1 MRLFGFNVGGK
12 KAQPTANTS
21 RPSGYRPSRKFS
33 AAAVD
38 RLTASWTSTNQA
50 INDELKGDLDRL
62 RSRSRELVNN
72 NDYARKF
79 RRMVARNIV
88 GPSGFIL
95 QARSVDVD
103 AKGAQRP
110 DSLANAA
117 IETAF
122 ARWARRGSAEVTGRQ
137 SFADLCRTIAMA
149 VATDGEAIVRI
160 VRGAGAQNTERLAFQ
175 LLDVARL
182 DTQRN
187 QAAVSGRNAIV
198 MGVELDSYTRPVAY
212 WLKTR
217 VDATTSTAERIPA
230 ADLLHVY
237 LPEHAEQVRGVPW
250 MHAAM
255 LALHDLGEFNRSALL
270 AARKGADTLGFIVSP
285 DGTADAL
292 GADSTEDGEPLQIS
306 APGTYDVLPEGYD
319 IRTPESAYPSAV
331 YGQFVKDI
339 LRRVATGLDVAYNG
353 LANDLEGV
361 NYSSIRAGVLEE
373 RDQWST
379 LQGWFI
385 DAFLEPVFDEWFNR
399 ALTAGTITMPNGSA
413 LPASKADKFRVHQWQ
428 GRRWS
433 WVDPKNDIEAAR
445 LAVKSGIA
453 SPQMIAAQNGVDVED
468 VLADLAAFEE
478 QTKAKNIT
486 LVDYQLSHQQ
496 PGATAPAA
504 APEPAPADPA
514 AKALLAVAEQLARAV
529 ERSEA
534 FHGVQGAEE
543 RMHATMRSF
552 LEVLAGE
559 RSQAPAAPV
568 IHLHQGDTHVAPPEV
583 RVEFEATMPEQP
595 PAVVDVRVEAT
606 MPEQAAPTVNVTV
619 ETPAELSITAMPT
632 RVTTSEVVRDASG
645 NIISTAQRES
655 DA

>member
-1 MRLFGFNVGGK
+1 MRLFGFNVGAK
-12 KAQPTANTS
+12 KAPQNPNTS
-21 RPSGYRPSRKFS
+21 RPSGFRPSRKFS

-38 RLTASWTSTNQA
+38 RLTASWTATNQA

-62 RSRSRELVNN
+62 RARSRELVKN

-88 GPSGFIL
+88 GPAGFIL
-95 QARSVDVD
+95 QARSFDVD

-110 DSLANAA
+110 DSLANSA

-122 ARWARRGSAEVTGRQ
+122 FRWARRGSAEVTGRQ

-149 VATDGEAIVRI
+149 VATDGEALVRV
-160 VRGAGAQNTERLAFQ
+160 VRGSGAQNPERLAFQ
-175 LLDVARL
+175 LLDIARL

-187 QAAVSGRNAIV
+187 QAAASGRNAIV
-198 MGVELDSYTRPVAY
+198 MGVEIDGYTRPAAY

-230 ADLLHVY
+230 GDLLHIYVT
-237 LPEHAEQVRGVPW
+237 EDAEQVRGVPW

-255 LALHDLGEFNRSALL
+255 LAMHDLGEFNRSALL

-292 GADSTEDGEPLQIS
+292 GTESTADGEPLQIS

-379 LQGWFI
+379 LQSWFI

-399 ALTAGTITMPNGSA
+399 AITAGTITMPNGSA

-478 QTKAKNIT
+478 QTEAKGIT

-496 PGATAPAA
+496 PGAAAPAA
-504 APEPAPADPA
+504 ADPAQPDPA

-534 FHGVQGAEE
+534 YQGLQSSDE
-543 RMHATMRSF
+543 RMHATIRSF
-552 LEVLAGE
+552 MELLTAE

-583 RVEFEATMPEQP
+583 RVEFEATLPEQP
-595 PAVVDVRVEAT
+595 APVVDVRVEAT

-619 ETPAELSITAMPT
+619 ETPAELSITAMPA
-632 RVTTSEVVRDASG
+632 RVTTSELVRDASG